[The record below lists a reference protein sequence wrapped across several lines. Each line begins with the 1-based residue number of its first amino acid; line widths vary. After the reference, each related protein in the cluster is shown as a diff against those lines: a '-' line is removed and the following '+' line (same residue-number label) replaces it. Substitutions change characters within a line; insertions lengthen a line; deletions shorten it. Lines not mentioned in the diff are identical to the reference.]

1 MTDTKSGNQKQYDR
15 GHHPDEIE
23 QRLNKQEHSYVGDAI
38 LGAVDGG
45 VTTFAVIAGAV
56 GGGFES
62 QVIVILGFAKLVAD
76 GFSMATS
83 NFLRANSEQDRI
95 EEARE
100 IEHTH
105 IRENPEGERQEI
117 RQIYARKGFEGET
130 LDQVV
135 ETICAD
141 EERWV
146 DVMLREELGLNLEA
160 PNAWTAAGATFG
172 AFLLVGLVPLVPFL
186 LPALSLVEATW
197 ASAGVTALIFL
208 LIGLAK
214 GLFMNRPLLRSGLQT
229 LLMGSAAA
237 AIAYLVSNLLRQRFG
252 V

>member
-1 MTDTKSGNQKQYDR
+1 MADKKNRNHEQ
-15 GHHPDEIE
+15 PDHEHRPEEIRR
-23 QRLNKQEHSYVGDAI
+23 RLSEQEHSYVGDAI

-62 QVIVILGFAKLVAD
+62 RVIVILGFAKLVAD

-83 NFLRANSEQDRI
+83 NFLRANSEHDRI

-100 IEHTH
+100 IEHAH
-105 IRENPEGERQEI
+105 IRDNPKGEREEI
-117 RQIYARKGFEGET
+117 RQIYARKGFEEET
-130 LDQVV
+130 LDEIV

-146 DVMLREELGLNLEA
+146 EVMLREELGLNLEA

-186 LPALSLVEATW
+186 LPMLSLVQATW
-197 ASAGVTALIFL
+197 ASAVVTAFVFL
-208 LIGLAK
+208 LIGLVK
-214 GLFMNRPLLRSGLQT
+214 GLFMNRPVLRSGLQT
-229 LLMGSAAA
+229 LLMGSSAA
-237 AIAYLVSNLLRQRFG
+237 AIAYFVSNLLRQRFG